1 MKRAARSFELH
12 PFVPVHGVRL
22 PFVPFRLIIATHHQN
37 DLLQAAYS
45 RSLFV
50 SINRLRFVKYIVV
63 ILLCGAGIGGAIYRY
78 LPTWVFCLFVLINFM
93 GWAIVY
99 GSSRH
104 TGHDEDE
111 L

>member
-1 MKRAARSFELH
+1 MHS
-12 PFVPVHGVRL
+12 VRL
-22 PFVPFRLIIATHHQN
+22 PFAPFRLIVAMHHQN
-37 DLLQAAYS
+37 DLLQAACS

-50 SINRLRFVKYIVV
+50 SINRLRFVRYIVI
-63 ILLCGAGIGGAIYRY
+63 ILLCGAGIGGVIYRY

-93 GWAIVY
+93 GWAIAY

-111 L
+111 P